1 MLKNEKIQALFRS
14 EIDRVSVDLASYE
27 TLKEFRLI
35 KEPFTLESGEL
46 TPSLKIKRNVVEKR
60 YADIIE
66 SMYQENA

>member
-1 MLKNEKIQALFRS
+1 LLKNEKIQALFRS